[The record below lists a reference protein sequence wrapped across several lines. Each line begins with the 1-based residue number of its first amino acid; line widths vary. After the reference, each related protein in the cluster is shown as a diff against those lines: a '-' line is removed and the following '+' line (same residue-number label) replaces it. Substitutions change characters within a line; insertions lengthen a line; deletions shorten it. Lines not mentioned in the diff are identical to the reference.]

1 MADPSFYHPPPLLLI
16 SILFLPGIALDHYL
30 PISKIQPFLNC
41 LQTSQRLINCKQGL
55 ILSRPYGPNVI
66 EDKLSLMERASG
78 KSLNA
83 CSNISTT
90 LLNL

>member
-41 LQTSQRLINCKQGL
+41 LQTSQRLNCKQEH
-55 ILSRPYGPNVI
+55 IEPFDVKRDDSEAPYLG
-66 EDKLSLMERASG
+66 
-78 KSLNA
+78 
-83 CSNISTT
+83 
-90 LLNL
+90 